1 MDNAKRAFHTG
12 SKEVMSPSDRP
23 PGAVDKFHAL
33 LGLVALTLA
42 AGAIG
47 ATWFFLQGGF
57 QTGMPVS
64 AVFSGRGV
72 GQQLPVGG
80 DVKIRG
86 VLVGTIRDIDLGDD
100 GKARV
105 ELLMDDDLE
114 LPASTAA
121 EIRSKT
127 VFGQKW
133 VELIPPDV
141 ATGPLLAA
149 GDEIP
154 DSQTK
159 EPLELERSLQL
170 GHDLLSR
177 LPLRDLTTVFS
188 TLSEGFTGSERSA
201 ARAIDRGIVALRAVN
216 ARSGELDLALVQLR
230 QTAQWLDE
238 NDGDILSFMESLD
251 DANRALVGAAPEY
264 RASLQSVPLFLD
276 RLAALQERI
285 EPELGRLVEDGATVA
300 EIVAARSDQLT
311 DIVVQLEA
319 FTTVWN
325 SGLRQPCEGLYES
338 DMTCWHVYQPPGL
351 DSRGLY
357 GRGTGPLGDSANDP
371 LAGVTAGGS
380 DATFSQMLAA
390 YTGRPTPSELARV
403 LYAPARAELP
413 ELVGAAL

>member
-1 MDNAKRAFHTG
+1 
-12 SKEVMSPSDRP
+12 MSDQATRL
-23 PGAVDKFHAL
+23 GAANKGHVL
-33 LGLVALTLA
+33 LGALALALA
-42 AGAIG
+42 AGAVA

-57 QTGMPVS
+57 QSGMPVS

-105 ELLMDDDLE
+105 ELLIEDE
-114 LPASTAA
+114 AALPASTAA

-133 VELIPPDV
+133 VELIPPQD

-154 DSQTK
+154 DSKTK

-177 LPLRDLTTVFS
+177 LPLRDLTTVFE
-188 TLSEGFTGSERSA
+188 TLSDGFTGSERDA

-216 ARSGELDLALVQLR
+216 ARAGELDLALMQLR

-251 DANRALVGAAPEY
+251 EANRALVGAAPEF
-264 RASLQSVPLFLD
+264 RASLQSVPLFLED
-276 RLAALQERI
+276 LAELQEKI

-300 EIVAARSDQLT
+300 EIVAARSDGLT
-311 DIVVQLEA
+311 DIIVQLEA

-325 SGLRQPCEGLYES
+325 SGLKQPCEGLYES
-338 DMTCWHVYQPPGL
+338 DLTCWQVYQPPGL

-357 GRGTGPLGDSANDP
+357 GKAFGPLSDSASDP

-380 DATFSQMLAA
+380 EETFSQMLAA
-390 YTGRPTPSELARV
+390 YTGRRAPSQLARV
-403 LYAPARAELP
+403 LYAPAREALP
-413 ELVGAAL
+413 ELVGRDL

>member
-1 MDNAKRAFHTG
+1 MSDQARRLGAAKKMH
-12 SKEVMSPSDRP
+12 VLV
-23 PGAVDKFHAL
+23 GALAL
-33 LGLVALTLA
+33 VLA
-42 AGAIG
+42 AGAVG

-64 AVFSGRGV
+64 AIFSGRGV
-72 GQQLPVGG
+72 GQQLPIGG

-86 VLVGTIRDIDLGDD
+86 VLVGTIRDVELRDD
-100 GKARV
+100 GNASV
-105 ELLMDDDLE
+105 ELLIEDDMP
-114 LPASTAA
+114 LPATTSA

-133 VELIPPDV
+133 VELIPPD
-141 ATGPLLAA
+141 AASGPLLAA

-154 DSQTK
+154 DSRTK

-188 TLSEGFTGSERSA
+188 TLSEGFTGSEDD
-201 ARAIDRGIVALRAVN
+201 ARRALDRGIVALRAVN
-216 ARSGELDLALVQLR
+216 ARAGELDLALVQLR

-251 DANRALVGAAPEY
+251 EANRALVDAGPEY
-264 RASLQSVPLFLD
+264 RASMQSVPLFLEE
-276 RLAALQERI
+276 LAGLQERI

-311 DIVVQLEA
+311 DIVVQLQA

-325 SGLRQPCEGLYES
+325 SGLKQPCEGLYES
-338 DMTCWHVYQPPGL
+338 DMTCWQVYQPPGL

-357 GRGTGPLGDSANDP
+357 GDSFGPLSDTASDP

-380 DATFSQMLAA
+380 DATFSQMLRA
-390 YTGRPTPSELARV
+390 YTGRPAPSKLAEV
-403 LYAPARAELP
+403 LYQPAREALP
-413 ELVGAAL
+413 ELVGRDL

>member
-1 MDNAKRAFHTG
+1 MNHSGR
-12 SKEVMSPSDRP
+12 
-23 PGAVDKFHAL
+23 PGAADTRHAL
-33 LGLVALTLA
+33 LGFVALVLL
-42 AGAIG
+42 AGAT
-47 ATWFFLQGGF
+47 ALTWFFLQGGF

-64 AVFSGRGV
+64 AVFSSRGV
-72 GQQLPVGG
+72 GQQLPIGG

-86 VLVGTIRDIDLGDD
+86 VLVGVIEDVELDDD
-100 GKARV
+100 GTARV
-105 ELLMDDDLE
+105 DLLVDDELDL
-114 LPASTAA
+114 PVSTKA

-133 VELIPPDV
+133 VELIPPDDD
-141 ATGPLLAA
+141 AGELLAA
-149 GDEIP
+149 GSEIP

-159 EPLELERSLQL
+159 EPLELERALQL

-177 LPLRDLTTVFS
+177 LPLRDLSTVFS
-188 TLSEGFTGSERSA
+188 TLAAGFGGSEEDA

-216 ARSGELDLALVQLR
+216 ARSDELDLALVQLR

-251 DANRALVGAAPEY
+251 EANRALVGAAPEY

-285 EPELGRLVEDGATVA
+285 EPELGRLVQDGATVA

-311 DIVVQLEA
+311 DLIVQLEA

-325 SGLRQPCEGLYES
+325 SGLKQPCAGAYES
-338 DMTCWHVYQPPGL
+338 GLTCWQVYQPPGL
-351 DSRGLY
+351 ESRGLY
-357 GRGTGPLGDSANDP
+357 RGGSGP
-371 LAGVTAGGS
+371 LAGVAAGGS

-390 YTGRPTPSELARV
+390 YTERPAPSELARL
-403 LYAPARAELP
+403 LYGPARAALP
-413 ELVGAAL
+413 ELVGRGL

>member
-1 MDNAKRAFHTG
+1 MSDQAKRL
-12 SKEVMSPSDRP
+12 
-23 PGAVDKFHAL
+23 GAATTRNAL
-33 LGLVALTLA
+33 LGAFALALA
-42 AGAIG
+42 AGAV
-47 ATWFFLQGGF
+47 AVTWFFLQGGF

-86 VLVGTIRDIDLGDD
+86 VLVGTIRDIELADD

-105 ELLMDDDLE
+105 ELLIEEDLD
-114 LPASTAA
+114 LPQSTEA

-133 VELIPPDV
+133 VELIPPD
-141 ATGPLLAA
+141 ASGPLLAA

-154 DSQTK
+154 DEQTK

-177 LPLRDLTTVFS
+177 LPLRDLTTMFS
-188 TLSEGFTGSERSA
+188 TLSEGFTGSERHA

-216 ARSGELDLALVQLR
+216 ARAGELDLALVQLR
-230 QTAQWLDE
+230 QTAEWLDE
-238 NDGDILSFMESLD
+238 HDGDVLSFMESLD
-251 DANRALVGAAPEY
+251 EANRALVGAAPEY
-264 RASLQSVPLFLD
+264 RASLQSVPLFLED
-276 RLAALQERI
+276 LAELQERI

-300 EIVAARSDQLT
+300 EIVAARSDELT
-311 DIVVQLEA
+311 DIVVQLQA

-325 SGLRQPCEGLYES
+325 SGLKQPCGGLYE
-338 DMTCWHVYQPPGL
+338 DGMTCWQVYQPPGL
-351 DSRGLY
+351 DSRGRY
-357 GRGTGPLGDSANDP
+357 GRTFGPLSDSASDP
-371 LAGVTAGGS
+371 LAGAAAGGS

-390 YTGRPTPSELARV
+390 YTGRPAPSALARV
-403 LYAPARAELP
+403 LYGPARAALP
-413 ELVGAAL
+413 ELVGRGL

>member
-1 MDNAKRAFHTG
+1 MTDPAR
-12 SKEVMSPSDRP
+12 R
-23 PGAVDKFHAL
+23 PGAANKAHAL
-33 LGLVALTLA
+33 LGLIALALA

-57 QTGMPVS
+57 QTGTPVS

-86 VLVGTIRDIDLGDD
+86 VLVGTIHDIDLGDD
-100 GKARV
+100 GKARLD
-105 ELLMDDDLE
+105 LLIEDDLE
-114 LPASTAA
+114 LPVATTA

-133 VELIPPDV
+133 VELIPPEDG
-141 ATGPLLAA
+141 AGPLLAA
-149 GDEIP
+149 GDVIP

-188 TLSEGFTGSERSA
+188 TLSEGFTGSERDA

-216 ARSGELDLALVQLR
+216 ARSDELDLALVQLR
-230 QTAQWLDE
+230 QTAQWLDD
-238 NDGDILSFMESLD
+238 NDGDILSFMRSLD
-251 DANRALVGAAPEY
+251 EANRAFVGAGPEF

-276 RLAALQERI
+276 RLARLQERI

-311 DIVVQLEA
+311 DLVVQLEA

-325 SGLRQPCEGLYES
+325 SGLKQPCEGLYES
-338 DMTCWHVYQPPGL
+338 NMTCWQLYQPPGL

-357 GRGTGPLGDSANDP
+357 HQGFGPLSDSVADP

-390 YTGRPTPSELARV
+390 YTGRRAPSNLARV
-403 LYAPARAELP
+403 LYAPAREALP
-413 ELVGAAL
+413 ELVGTEL

>member
-1 MDNAKRAFHTG
+1 MSKPPRA
-12 SKEVMSPSDRP
+12 
-23 PGAVDKFHAL
+23 PGATTNKLHAL
-33 LGLVALTLA
+33 LGLVALALT
-42 AGAIG
+42 AGALG
-47 ATWFFLQGGF
+47 ATWFFLHGGF

-86 VLVGTIRDIDLGDD
+86 VLVGTIEDIDLGDD

-105 ELLMDDDLE
+105 HLLMEDDVDL
-114 LPASTAA
+114 PSSTIA

-133 VELIPPDV
+133 VELVPP
-141 ATGPLLAA
+141 AAGGGALLAA
-149 GDEIP
+149 GDSIP
-154 DSQTK
+154 DSQTV

-216 ARSGELDLALVQLR
+216 ARSGELDLALTQLR

-251 DANRALVGAAPEY
+251 EANRALVGAAPEY
-264 RASLQSVPLFLD
+264 RASLQSVPLFLE
-276 RLAALQERI
+276 RLSRLQERI
-285 EPELGRLVEDGATVA
+285 EPELGRLVENGATVA
-300 EIVAARSDQLT
+300 EIVAARSDELT
-311 DIVVQLEA
+311 DLVVQLEA

-325 SGLRQPCEGLYES
+325 SGLKQPCEGLYES
-338 DMTCWHVYQPPGL
+338 DLTCWQVYQPPGL

-357 GRGTGPLGDSANDP
+357 GDGFGPLSDSANDP

-380 DATFSQMLAA
+380 DETFSQMLSA
-390 YTGRPTPSELARV
+390 YTQRPAPSGLARV
-403 LYAPARAELP
+403 LYAPAREALP
-413 ELVGAAL
+413 ELVGTEL

>member
-1 MDNAKRAFHTG
+1 
-12 SKEVMSPSDRP
+12 MSDQATRL
-23 PGAVDKFHAL
+23 GAANKGHVL
-33 LGLVALTLA
+33 LGAFALALA
-42 AGAIG
+42 AGAV
-47 ATWFFLQGGF
+47 ATTWFFLQGGF
-57 QTGMPVS
+57 QSGMPVS

-105 ELLMDDDLE
+105 ELLIEDDAA

-133 VELIPPDV
+133 VELIPPRD

-177 LPLRDLTTVFS
+177 LPLRDLTTVFE
-188 TLSEGFTGSERSA
+188 TLSDGFTGSEEDA

-216 ARSGELDLALVQLR
+216 ARAGELDLALVQLR

-251 DANRALVGAAPEY
+251 EANRALVGAAPEF
-264 RASLQSVPLFLD
+264 RASLQSVPLFLED
-276 RLAALQERI
+276 LAELQEEI

-300 EIVAARSDQLT
+300 EIVAARSDRLT
-311 DIVVQLEA
+311 DIIVQLEA

-325 SGLRQPCEGLYES
+325 SGLKQPCEGLYES
-338 DMTCWHVYQPPGL
+338 DMTCWQVYQPPGL

-357 GRGTGPLGDSANDP
+357 GRTFGPLSDSAGDP

-380 DATFSQMLAA
+380 EETFSQMLAA
-390 YTGRPTPSELARV
+390 YTDRPAPSRLARL
-403 LYAPARAELP
+403 LYGPAREALP
-413 ELVGAAL
+413 ELVGRGL

>member
-1 MDNAKRAFHTG
+1 MSQQAPRLGAANKRHAF
-12 SKEVMSPSDRP
+12 
-23 PGAVDKFHAL
+23 
-33 LGLVALTLA
+33 LGLFALALA
-42 AGAIG
+42 AGALG

-57 QTGMPVS
+57 QSGMPVS

-86 VLVGTIRDIDLGDD
+86 VLVGRIEDIDLVDGGD
-100 GKARV
+100 ARID
-105 ELLMDDDLE
+105 LLIDEEIDI
-114 LPASTAA
+114 PADSAA

-133 VELIPPDV
+133 VELIPPDDSD
-141 ATGPLLAA
+141 APLLAA

-154 DSQTK
+154 DSLTK

-188 TLSEGFTGSERSA
+188 TLSEGFTGSERDA
-201 ARAIDRGIVALRAVN
+201 ARALDRGIVALRAVN
-216 ARSGELDLALVQLR
+216 ARAGELDLALVQLR

-238 NDGDILSFMESLD
+238 NDGDILAFMESLD
-251 DANRALVGAAPEY
+251 EANRALVGAAPEY

-276 RLAALQERI
+276 RLARLQERI
-285 EPELGRLVEDGATVA
+285 EPELGRLVENGATVA

-311 DIVVQLEA
+311 DIVVQLQA

-325 SGLRQPCEGLYES
+325 SGLKQPCAGLYES
-338 DMTCWHVYQPPGL
+338 NLTCWQVYQPPGL

-357 GRGTGPLGDSANDP
+357 GEGVGPLGDSSSDP

-390 YTGRPTPSELARV
+390 YTDRPAPSGLARI
-403 LYAPARAELP
+403 LYAPAREALP
-413 ELVGAAL
+413 ELVGTDL

>member
-1 MDNAKRAFHTG
+1 
-12 SKEVMSPSDRP
+12 MSDQAQRL
-23 PGAVDKFHAL
+23 GAVNKAHAF
-33 LGLVALTLA
+33 LGMIALALA
-42 AGAIG
+42 ASALG
-47 ATWFFLQGGF
+47 ATWFFLKGGF
-57 QTGMPVS
+57 QTGMPVG

-86 VLVGTIRDIDLGDD
+86 VLVGTIQDIELRDD
-100 GKARV
+100 GNAVVR
-105 ELLMDDDLE
+105 LLLDEDLE
-114 LPASTAA
+114 LPVSTGA

-133 VELIPPDV
+133 VELIPSET
-141 ATGPLLAA
+141 AGPLLAA
-149 GDEIP
+149 GDLIP

-188 TLSEGFTGSERSA
+188 TLAEGFTGSEEDA

-216 ARSGELDLALVQLR
+216 ARSDELDLALVQLR

-251 DANRALVGAAPEY
+251 EANRALVGAAPEY
-264 RASLQSVPLFLD
+264 RASLQSVPLFLE
-276 RLAALQERI
+276 RLARLQERI

-300 EIVAARSDQLT
+300 EIVAARSDELT
-311 DIVVQLEA
+311 DLVVQLEA

-325 SGLRQPCEGLYES
+325 SGLKQPCEGLYES
-338 DMTCWHVYQPPGL
+338 GMTCWQVYQPPGL
-351 DSRGLY
+351 ESRGLY
-357 GRGTGPLGDSANDP
+357 GEGFGPLSDSATDP
-371 LAGVTAGGS
+371 LLGATGRIS
-380 DATFSQMLAA
+380 DETFTELLAA
-390 YTGRPTPSELARV
+390 YTERRVPPGLARV
-403 LYAPARAELP
+403 LYEPARAALP
-413 ELVGAAL
+413 ELVGTRL